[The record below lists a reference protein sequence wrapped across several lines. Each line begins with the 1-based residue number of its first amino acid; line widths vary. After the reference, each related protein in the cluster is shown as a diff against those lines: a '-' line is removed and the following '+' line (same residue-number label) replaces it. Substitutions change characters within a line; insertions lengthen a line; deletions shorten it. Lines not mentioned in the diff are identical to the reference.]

1 MSLSMIMVTD
11 NSIIDYTS
19 QRTSLINLM
28 RLLNLNLKVGDKFIE
43 SAVFKFCNLSD
54 EQINYIN
61 RLNLYDKTYLSY
73 KNNQTGVFSISFTN
87 KCLRII
93 VNNLK

>member
-1 MSLSMIMVTD
+1 MVTD
-11 NSIIDYTS
+11 NSIIDYNS

-28 RLLNLNLKVGDKFIE
+28 RLLNLNLKVGDKLIE

-61 RLNLYDKTYLSY
+61 KSHS
-73 KNNQTGVFSISFTN
+73 KQGGC
-87 KCLRII
+87 K
-93 VNNLK
+93 

>member
-1 MSLSMIMVTD
+1 MIMVTD
-11 NSIIDYTS
+11 NSIIDYNS

-28 RLLNLNLKVGDKFIE
+28 RLLNLNLKVGDKLIE

-61 RLNLYDKTYLSY
+61 KLNLYDKVYLSY
-73 KNNQTGVFSISFTN
+73 KNNQTGVFSISFSN
-87 KCLRII
+87 ECLRII
-93 VNNLK
+93 VNNLR